1 MISLNQLNGTGVA
14 LVTPFD
20 QQKEVDHTAL
30 SKLVNFVIDG
40 GVDFLVALGTTAET
54 ATLNEKEK
62 LEVVKTIK
70 EANAGRVPLILGM
83 GNNDTR
89 QLIDTINKTDF
100 DGIDA
105 ILSVTPFY
113 NKPNQEGL
121 YQHYKAISEVSPLP
135 IILYNVPSRTSVNL
149 NPETTLRLARDFE
162 NIIAIKEASTD
173 FVQIMD
179 IIKHKPE
186 HFIVLSGDDATTFPF
201 ITLGGNGVISVIAN
215 AFPNKFS
222 TMVKEA
228 ILGNNIEAR
237 EIHYR
242 FTDILKDVFIEG
254 NPAGIKALLNMR
266 EILDN
271 QLRLPLVEISSKTY
285 SRLKDQFNKL

>member
-70 EANAGRVPLILGM
+70 EANTGRVPLILGM

-162 NIIAIKEASTD
+162 NIIAIKEATTD

>member
-70 EANAGRVPLILGM
+70 EANAGRVRLILGM

-173 FVQIMD
+173 FIQIMD

>member
-242 FTDILKDVFIEG
+242 LTDILKDVFIEG